1 MAAFGLT
8 ASRDFPT
15 TPGAYDRTFN
25 RGAYDVVVAVVQVAK
40 AMHVA
45 SIDPAYQPDG
55 PGYLVGARIRIDYA
69 GGVPV
74 PGASVQVEVDYPD
87 GSTVEVNARTDAQGI
102 ASVARKST
110 QTGTYTFTVL
120 SVTGPPAVYDP
131 SQNVET
137 SDSVTIP

>member
-1 MAAFGLT
+1 MYG
-8 ASRDFPT
+8 R
-15 TPGAYDRTFN
+15 
-25 RGAYDVVVAVVQVAK
+25 VVGVAVIGVQG
-40 AMHVA
+40 H
-45 SIDPAYQPDG
+45 
-55 PGYLVGARIRIDYA
+55 LVTVEAHIGR
-69 GGVPV
+69 GLPTLCLTGL

-102 ASVARKST
+102 ASVARKT
-110 QTGTYTFTVL
+110 TLTGTYTFTVL